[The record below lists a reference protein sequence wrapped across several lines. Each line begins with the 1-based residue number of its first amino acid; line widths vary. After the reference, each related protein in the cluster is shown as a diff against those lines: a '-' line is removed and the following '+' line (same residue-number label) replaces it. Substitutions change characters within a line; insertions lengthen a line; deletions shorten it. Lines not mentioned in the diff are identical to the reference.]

1 MHNGSRFLTGL
12 AESGHLDPC
21 VLATAGNHDHAF
33 WTDARLGLEIDPDLP
48 EALTHATPAFAPTF
62 AAQSR
67 MLQAVLTKAGFQS
80 QDFRYPNIGVA
91 NENRT
96 VVLHH
101 GHFAEAEYIAISHLI
116 DVLRTGPARDLTVA
130 DIAAE
135 NGGWIDFL
143 WPSISQTG
151 QSQGASDAYQMM
163 LTPSGFRRISARFG
177 EVLTEV
183 IGEALPM
190 SGNIQLR
197 EAIRMATRMGLDA
210 TLGRFRDTSRFYETA
225 ALSPGGR
232 DELETYLSGAIARQ
246 LVEEQGDMPHD
257 LTFVFGHTHKPFSD
271 RMAISNYPTP
281 VKVHNLGG
289 WTLNGPRLDNR
300 EGASM
305 VLIDDAMN
313 VAQVKLFSTPQDG
326 VIDPPS
332 VSMLDDHC
340 GAASAFKA
348 EIEAWLETSAKEW
361 TALTDAAIQSYGRI
375 QAKLLELTETEITR
389 HAKQG
394 GSS

>member
-1 MHNGSRFLTGL
+1 MRIERVQMLTHICLSDLHAGAPNSLLMDTPFGADRAPVSSRFSEALAPFLAAARAGEDSPKPQLVLLGDVLDLQFSDRTTAMHNGSRFLTGL

-143 WPSISQTG
+143 
-151 QSQGASDAYQMM
+151 
-163 LTPSGFRRISARFG
+163 
-177 EVLTEV
+177 
-183 IGEALPM
+183 
-190 SGNIQLR
+190 
-197 EAIRMATRMGLDA
+197 
-210 TLGRFRDTSRFYETA
+210 
-225 ALSPGGR
+225 LS
-232 DELETYLSGAIARQ
+232 
-246 LVEEQGDMPHD
+246 
-257 LTFVFGHTHKPFSD
+257 
-271 RMAISNYPTP
+271 
-281 VKVHNLGG
+281 
-289 WTLNGPRLDNR
+289 
-300 EGASM
+300 
-305 VLIDDAMN
+305 LIH
-313 VAQVKLFSTPQDG
+313 
-326 VIDPPS
+326 I
-332 VSMLDDHC
+332 
-340 GAASAFKA
+340 
-348 EIEAWLETSAKEW
+348 
-361 TALTDAAIQSYGRI
+361 
-375 QAKLLELTETEITR
+375 
-389 HAKQG
+389 
-394 GSS
+394 